1 MGCLPIFLV
10 VIREMVLSLN
20 LDEAVLTIA
29 IINYLSYWF
38 SPQALMSPVGLWIWY
53 KFLNVFMKCV
63 YTDLALLNEDSIPK
77 NWHKVVRGEDS
88 LKIQCML
95 K

>member
-1 MGCLPIFLV
+1 
-10 VIREMVLSLN
+10 
-20 LDEAVLTIA
+20 
-29 IINYLSYWF
+29 
-38 SPQALMSPVGLWIWY
+38 
-53 KFLNVFMKCV
+53 MKCV

>member
-1 MGCLPIFLV
+1 
-10 VIREMVLSLN
+10 
-20 LDEAVLTIA
+20 
-29 IINYLSYWF
+29 
-38 SPQALMSPVGLWIWY
+38 MSPVGLWIWY